1 MKQITSWVYR
11 FSIPRQSH
19 AAALACFFALA
30 VPSNSFGQTTVA
42 SATDTT
48 GTTTTTGTVSPA
60 TAATADTAQPA
71 PAPPPAKP
79 PSASDAAPI
88 TAFPAT
94 LVNEEFPRWLRFSG
108 EYRIRPEEHTAY
120 SFTPRAND
128 GFVLSRLRL
137 NIEVKPAPWF
147 SMFVQAQ
154 DSEAGG
160 IQPSHVTTSIK
171 DVFDLRQA
179 YLEFRTGEKSWFRLR
194 IGRQEFRY
202 GQERLIGV
210 SDWTNAPRVFDAV
223 RLTLGPEKAHVD
235 VFTSAVVVNHPES
248 FDTHP
253 GGFTFHGIY
262 GSLSDVVPKAT
273 IEPYVLW
280 KALPVVTSEEGKI
293 GDENL
298 WTYGFRW
305 LGKLPRNFDYTA
317 EAARQG
323 GNYSGDK
330 IQAWGGYGIA
340 GYTILRLPLKPRF
353 SAQYD
358 YASGDNKK
366 KDGVVGTFDQLY
378 PSNHD
383 VFGLVDLFGWR
394 NIRQVRAGVA
404 VKPTSRL
411 NVSFDFR
418 DLYLA
423 NTHDSLYGSTG
434 SVLVKTPATGALH
447 DDIGQE
453 PEIQTTYALRKNITT
468 GAGYA
473 YLFAGRFLTENSPGE
488 RATIVYIFMTYKF

>member
-1 MKQITSWVYR
+1 MKKTAKWGSGLNSKVR
-11 FSIPRQSH
+11 S
-19 AAALACFFALA
+19 AALLTVLLLALA
-30 VPSNSFGQTTVA
+30 IPGVAFSQTTVA
-42 SATDTT
+42 SATDTASAASP
-48 GTTTTTGTVSPA
+48 TTASATVASA
-60 TAATADTAQPA
+60 AQPT
-71 PAPPPAKP
+71 PPPTPPKPPPASDGP
-79 PSASDAAPI
+79 P

-94 LVNEEFPRWLRFSG
+94 LVNDEFPRWLRFSG
-108 EYRIRPEEHTAY
+108 EYRIRPESHTAY
-120 SFTPRAND
+120 GFVAGAND
-128 GFVLSRLRL
+128 GFLLSRLRL
-137 NIEVKPAPWF
+137 NIELRPTTWF
-147 SMFVQAQ
+147 STFVQAQ
-154 DSEAGG
+154 DSEAAG
-160 IQPSHVTTSIK
+160 IQPAHITTSIK

-179 YLEFRTGEKSWFRLR
+179 YLEFRSGEKSWFRLR

-235 VFTSAVVVNHPES
+235 IFTSAVVVNRPTS

-253 GGFTFHGIY
+253 GGFTFHGAY
-262 GSLSDVVPKAT
+262 GSLSDLVPKAS

-280 KALPVVTSEEGKI
+280 KALPVVTSEEGKL

-305 LGKLPRNFDYTA
+305 TGKLPRAFDYTV
-317 EAARQG
+317 ETARQG
-323 GNYSGDK
+323 GNYSTDK
-330 IQAWGGYGIA
+330 IEAWGGYGIV
-340 GYTILRLPLKPRF
+340 GYSLIRVPLKPRF

-394 NIRQVRAGVA
+394 NIRQWRTGVG

-423 NTHDSLYGSTG
+423 NTNDSLYGSTG
-434 SVLVKTPATGALH
+434 TVLVKTPATGALH
-447 DDIGQE
+447 DNIGQE
-453 PEIQTTYALRKNITT
+453 PEIQTTYALLRNITV

-473 YLFAGRFLTENSPGE
+473 YLFAGGYLTTYSPGD
-488 RATIVYIFMTYKF
+488 RATIVYFFTTYKF